1 MKQQYPGAGSES
13 ASFGTPS
20 LRQGVT
26 NEKFEGRVNLTKTPI
41 SRVGLS
47 DYGSLNQ
54 SKGQTPHRVAQDQSL
69 EKNASFE
76 QDQAQ
81 MRQPPAATSSLHEE
95 RLIGSQML

>member
-1 MKQQYPGAGSES
+1 M
-13 ASFGTPS
+13 
-20 LRQGVT
+20 
-26 NEKFEGRVNLTKTPI
+26 TKTPI

-81 MRQPPAATSSLHEE
+81 MRQPPAATSSHHEE
-95 RLIGSQML
+95 RLIGSQMFQRAGEAIMNAPEDSSDN